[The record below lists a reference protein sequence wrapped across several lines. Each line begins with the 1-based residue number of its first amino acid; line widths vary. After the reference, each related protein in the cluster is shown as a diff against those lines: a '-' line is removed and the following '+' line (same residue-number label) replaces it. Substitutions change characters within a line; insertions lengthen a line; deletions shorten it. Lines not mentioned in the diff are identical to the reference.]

1 MGDSEHIN
9 ETVETIDMLIVSA
22 IEQLKKSKK
31 RSDEHA
37 ILEYLQN
44 KGNSINQQTLSLS
57 IASLSKN
64 GIIINKPSSGKNS
77 FSVKPSIAT
86 EEIAATPAPLEN
98 PSTPASSFPNES
110 RVFSKSHDDFRIEQI
125 KKLKILYHR
134 TTLCYQKVCGR
145 LSLRK
150 RYTK

>member
-1 MGDSEHIN
+1 MVDSEHIN
-9 ETVETIDMLIVSA
+9 ETVETIDILIVSA

-64 GIIINKPSSGKNS
+64 GIIINKPLSGKNS

-86 EEIAATPAPLEN
+86 EQIAATPTPLEN
-98 PSTPASSFPNES
+98 PSAPASSFPNKS
-110 RVFSKSHDDFRIEQI
+110 RVFSKTHDGFRI
-125 KKLKILYHR
+125 
-134 TTLCYQKVCGR
+134 
-145 LSLRK
+145 
-150 RYTK
+150 

>member
-1 MGDSEHIN
+1 M
-9 ETVETIDMLIVSA
+9 
-22 IEQLKKSKK
+22 
-31 RSDEHA
+31 
-37 ILEYLQN
+37 
-44 KGNSINQQTLSLS
+44 
-57 IASLSKN
+57 AS
-64 GIIINKPSSGKNS
+64 KNS
-77 FSVKPSIAT
+77 FKVKPIIAT
-86 EEIAATPAPLEN
+86 EQIAATPTPLEN

-150 RYTK
+150 RYTQ